1 MQPYHKYM
9 FAAALESPVKIMG
22 ANLSPG
28 KNNTVEVLCGKKNA
42 IEIVAKELSFK
53 KQKAEQTETVA
64 EVKPW
69 MSLKKTML
77 TRVLFLNGL
86 IMYFLH
92 QNRD

>member
-1 MQPYHKYM
+1 M

-22 ANLSPG
+22 ANLSLG
-28 KNNTVEVLCGKKNA
+28 KNNTVEVLCGKKSA
-42 IEIVAKELSFK
+42 IEILAKKELSFK